1 MFEFGFYEK
10 EITPPLGCGVPGYF
24 SLRRGTDVLDRLYAR
39 AVVVKDDSK
48 KLQLYLLTAAT
59 QQAD

>member
-24 SLRRGTDVLDRLYAR
+24 SIRRGSDVLDRLYAR
-39 AVVVKDDSK
+39 AVVVKENEE
-48 KLQLYLLTAAT
+48 KLAEFICP
-59 QQAD
+59 